1 MYIEKRSLLMS
12 SPSRGAMMDREL
24 YFPVLRN
31 VTILAGIDDEG
42 LRRIFDACQLVE
54 ARVGEAV
61 VEEGTEATEIF
72 VILEGTVKIVLN
84 RRDNPLELIELGPG
98 NCFGEAS
105 VIGIQTHSASV
116 VVTRDAT
123 LLVLSR
129 QALMK
134 ALRED
139 KELFSLLI
147 LNIARELARRLHHTD
162 EILLHYTKKGRH

>member
-1 MYIEKRSLLMS
+1 MR
-12 SPSRGAMMDREL
+12 DREQ
-24 YFPVLRN
+24 YFPVLRQ
-31 VTILAGIDDEG
+31 VTILAGIGDDG
-42 LRRIFDACQLVE
+42 LRRIFDACEMVE
-54 ARVGEAV
+54 AKTGDAV

-72 VILEGTVKIVLN
+72 VILEGAVKIVLN
-84 RRDNPLELIELGPG
+84 RHEDPLELIEMGPG

-116 VVTRDAT
+116 VVIRDAT

-139 KELFSLLI
+139 RDLFSLLI

-162 EILLHYTKKGRH
+162 EILLHYTKKGRGR